1 MKSKKAVAN
10 SQQHIVIFD
19 GVCHLCQGAVQ
30 FIIKR
35 DPQARFVFA
44 PLQSELAQQLL
55 RQYPQLSPDTDSVLL
70 LKNQH
75 CYSYSD
81 AALEIARDLSGFW
94 PYCRLLRLIP
104 KFLRDACYKLLARHR
119 YRLFGKATV
128 CMQPTAELR
137 SRFIGL

>member
-1 MKSKKAVAN
+1 MSPNAD
-10 SQQHIVIFD
+10 QQHIVIFD

-55 RQYPQLSPDTDSVLL
+55 AEFPELSADTDSVLL
-70 LKNQH
+70 IKQQR
-75 CYSYSD
+75 CYLYSD

-94 PYCRLLRLIP
+94 PCCRVLRWIP
-104 KFLRDACYKLLARHR
+104 RAWRDAGYKWLARHR
-119 YRLFGKATV
+119 YRLFGRSEV
-128 CMQPTAELR
+128 CMSPSAELK

>member
-1 MKSKKAVAN
+1 MHMGCSIN
-10 SQQHIVIFD
+10 TNPHIVIFD

-55 RQYPQLSPDTDSVLL
+55 AEFPELSADTDSVLL
-70 LKNQH
+70 IKQQR
-75 CYSYSD
+75 CYLYSD

-94 PYCRLLRLIP
+94 PCCRVLCWIP
-104 KFLRDACYKLLARHR
+104 RAWRDAGYKWLARHR
-119 YRLFGKATV
+119 YRLFGRSEV
-128 CMQPTAELR
+128 CMSPSAELK
-137 SRFIGL
+137 SRFLGL